1 MRSAGARHSYHGALN
16 LCTRATRKA
25 AIAAR
30 KHHGCARKGYHRE
43 GQPEDL
49 RPSESAEDGTRSKRQ
64 AKRSERER
72 PLLRGRNTCNHL
84 RQLYGH
90 HGRCTRAARRNRGRI
105 KGGRGTCGEPR
116 SRHGHNVVIGSSK
129 RRHPDGDIDRAA
141 LRHRERRLGGR
152 HRVRWS
158 TPNSESQGAG
168 SRSSGNGVAR
178 VDGGDAVRT
187 GCQGTRRECC
197 DA

>member
-1 MRSAGARHSYHGALN
+1 VRSAGARHSYDGAPN
-16 LCTRATRKA
+16 PRSRAARKA

-30 KHHGCARKGYHRE
+30 KHHGCARKDYHRA
-43 GQPEDL
+43 GQPTDL
-49 RPSESAEDGTRSKRQ
+49 RPSESAEEGTRSKHQ
-64 AKRSERER
+64 AKSSERER
-72 PLLRGRNTCNHL
+72 SLLRGRNTCNHL
-84 RQLYGH
+84 RQLYRH
-90 HGRCTRAARRNRGRI
+90 QGRCTRAARRNRGRI
-105 KGGRGTCGEPR
+105 KGGRGTRGEPR
-116 SRHGHNVVIGSSK
+116 SRHGHHVVIGSSK
-129 RRHPDGDIDRAA
+129 RRHPNGNVDRGA

-187 GCQGTRRECC
+187 GRQGTRRECC